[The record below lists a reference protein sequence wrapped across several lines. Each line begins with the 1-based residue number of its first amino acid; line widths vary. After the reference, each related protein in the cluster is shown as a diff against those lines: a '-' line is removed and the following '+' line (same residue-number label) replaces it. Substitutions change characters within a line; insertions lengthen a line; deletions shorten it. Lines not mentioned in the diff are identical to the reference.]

1 MSGTGVA
8 RVVARIQ
15 SRHWAA
21 IDRLLVHFYWASS
34 LYELTFCSG
43 RLLYK
48 LNREKRWPRKFQDRL
63 LVEVGGTELKICKPH
78 TPLGLSSLRPW
89 GHQHWVYTSLG
100 RPAPLLHPS
109 YQD

>member
-1 MSGTGVA
+1 MSRTGVA

-48 LNREKRWPRKFQDRL
+48 LNGEKRWL
-63 LVEVGGTELKICKPH
+63 LGAV
-78 TPLGLSSLRPW
+78 LGQGL
-89 GHQHWVYTSLG
+89 GHFNT
-100 RPAPLLHPS
+100 
-109 YQD
+109 